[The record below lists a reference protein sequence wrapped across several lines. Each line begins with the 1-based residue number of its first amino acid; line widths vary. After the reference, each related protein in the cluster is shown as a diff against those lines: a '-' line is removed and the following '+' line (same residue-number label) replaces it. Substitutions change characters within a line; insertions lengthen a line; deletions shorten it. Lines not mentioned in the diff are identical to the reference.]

1 MESLLNDDSIPIG
14 LGMALAQN
22 LDALAAFSALSGEQ
36 KQRLIER
43 THGVHSKQEMQA
55 LVEVLA
61 NGNGMMG

>member
-1 MESLLNDDSIPIG
+1 MMIAFPLDWG
-14 LGMALAQN
+14 WHMAQN

-55 LVEVLA
+55 LVEELA